1 MENETAKLR
10 LAEPEDLPA
19 LLDLYEGA
27 RAFMRRTGNLHQW
40 ENGEGPNEMQLRQDI
55 RDRSLYVLEDHSA
68 IHGAFFFSMAGEPNY
83 DVIREGSWESD
94 APYGVL
100 HRVARDAA
108 CHSFLKTAVDF
119 ALRTT
124 SHLRIDTH
132 RDNKVMQHAILSCG
146 FSYRGIINLAD
157 GSERLAYERV

>member
-1 MENETAKLR
+1 
-10 LAEPEDLPA
+10 
-19 LLDLYEGA
+19 G
-27 RAFMRRTGNLHQW
+27 
-40 ENGEGPNEMQLRQDI
+40 
-55 RDRSLYVLEDHSA
+55 A

-108 CHSFLKTAVDF
+108 CHSFLKTAVAF
-119 ALRTT
+119 ALKTT